1 MMIYTYTV
9 RFLYSYLLNVGTL
22 TVALSNSASEDV
34 GDRGLI
40 GLKDGELSTLETY
53 SGSGTY
59 KTCKKTF
66 TWRFAQTEILT
77 TEWCSI
83 SKYH

>member
-1 MMIYTYTV
+1 MICTYIV
-9 RFLYSYLLNVGTL
+9 RFLHSYLWKTGTL

-40 GLKDGELSTLETY
+40 GLSDGELSTLETY

-59 KTCKKTF
+59 KTFKKVF
-66 TWRFAQTEILT
+66 T
-77 TEWCSI
+77 
-83 SKYH
+83 

>member
-1 MMIYTYTV
+1 MMIYTFTV
-9 RFLYSYLLNVGTL
+9 KFLHSYLWKVGTL

-40 GLKDGELSTLETY
+40 GLRDGELSTLDTY

-59 KTCKKTF
+59 KTCKKAF
-66 TWRFAQTEILT
+66 T
-77 TEWCSI
+77 
-83 SKYH
+83 